1 LDDYDTP
8 PAFPPASPAAPVE
21 FPVTLSAFAA
31 ELLPRTVPLVRN
43 GAPVML
49 GGHQAQQTV
58 PGHPDEAWL
67 KLLRI
72 NHGLERRTPAQWRAL
87 IDSYREQPAY
97 QGT

>member
-1 LDDYDTP
+1 MDDYEIP
-8 PAFPPASPAAPVE
+8 PAPPAAPPAE
-21 FPVTLSAFAA
+21 FPVTLSAFAT

-43 GAPVML
+43 GVPVML
-49 GGHQAQQTV
+49 GGRPAQQAV

-67 KLLRI
+67 KLLKI